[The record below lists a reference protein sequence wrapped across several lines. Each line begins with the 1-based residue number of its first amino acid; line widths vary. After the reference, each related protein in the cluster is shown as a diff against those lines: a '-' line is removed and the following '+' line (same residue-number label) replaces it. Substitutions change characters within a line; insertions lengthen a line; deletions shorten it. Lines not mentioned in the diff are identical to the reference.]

1 MLLREI
7 CERPF
12 DSTEAAQGDEWARDR
27 SREIA
32 YTSLLFTNLKWTREH
47 TTTHSTQEGRAA
59 SMQRSLR
66 GLTRIVN
73 GRGTR
78 TFRYFSLHSLSG
90 YFSRSWIC
98 VRGGGLIRSV

>member
-47 TTTHSTQEGRAA
+47 TTTHSTQEGHAGRCEHAEELARADA
-59 SMQRSLR
+59 HRKR
-66 GLTRIVN
+66 AGDTD
-73 GRGTR
+73 
-78 TFRYFSLHSLSG
+78 FSTVLEREAG
-90 YFSRSWIC
+90 YVC
-98 VRGGGLIRSV
+98 AAEG